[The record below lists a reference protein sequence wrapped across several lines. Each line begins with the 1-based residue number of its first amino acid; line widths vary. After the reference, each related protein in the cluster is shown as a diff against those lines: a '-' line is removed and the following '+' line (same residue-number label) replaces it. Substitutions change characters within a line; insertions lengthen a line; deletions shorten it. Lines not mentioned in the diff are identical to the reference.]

1 MIWIILLIINVIWVA
16 VILFLI
22 KSMDNCDKL
31 KIPECDYT
39 KDFQNSRRLPD
50 LGRMQDGTDLQ

>member
-22 KSMDNCDKL
+22 KSMDNCDKF

-39 KDFQNSRRLPD
+39 KDFQH
-50 LGRMQDGTDLQ
+50 